1 MNLQENI
8 DRIRKVMGLD
18 EILNAVG
25 YSEEAISN
33 WLTSFTTKKNEGLI
47 VEVKIP
53 LIDLGFPYKIFRDVD
68 TVFKRY
74 HVVTFDKDNGTPI
87 LVLKLM
93 DVNDDLRIM
102 GIVSSE
108 NARGKGYALRLY
120 SAIPKIFNRP
130 LLSDI
135 GQNVDS
141 KKVWVRL
148 YNLHPDRLSVID
160 MGTKI
165 EYQPIYKDDTFY
177 ITYNDEEI
185 PIYGEDKRNL
195 ILKLKP

>member
-1 MNLQENI
+1 MKLL
-8 DRIRKVMGLD
+8 RIID
-18 EILNAVG
+18 EILDAVG

-33 WLTSFTTKKNEGLI
+33 WLTSFTTKKNEGSI

-68 TVFKRY
+68 EVFKKY
-74 HVVTFDKDNGTPI
+74 HVVTFDQDKNDETPI

-93 DVNDDLRIM
+93 DVNDGLRVM

-120 SAIPKIFNRP
+120 STIPKILNRP

-135 GQNVDS
+135 AQSVDS
-141 KKVWVRL
+141 KKLWVRL
-148 YNLHPDRLSVID
+148 YKLHPDRLTVLDRS
-160 MGTKI
+160 TKI
-165 EYQPIYKDDTFY
+165 EYQPIYKDNIFY

-185 PIYGEDKRNL
+185 PIYGEGRENL
-195 ILKLKP
+195 IFKLNP

>member
-1 MNLQENI
+1 MKLLGI
-8 DRIRKVMGLD
+8 ID
-18 EILNAVG
+18 EILDAVG
-25 YSEEAISN
+25 YSDEAINN

-68 TVFKRY
+68 EVFKRY
-74 HVVTFDKDNGTPI
+74 HVVTFDKDKNDETPI

-93 DVNDDLRIM
+93 DVNDGLRIM

-120 SAIPKIFNRP
+120 SVIPKIFNRP
-130 LLSDI
+130 LLSDV
-135 GQNVDS
+135 GQNMDS

-148 YNLHPDRLSVID
+148 YKLHPDRLTVID
-160 MGTKI
+160 MKTKI
-165 EYQPIYKDDTFY
+165 EYQPIYKDDIFY

-185 PIYGEDKRNL
+185 PIYGEGTQNL
-195 ILKLKP
+195 IFKLNP